1 MTSDYRIKYL
11 NSLIGN
17 NSEQTPDQVIYN
29 TDTGLGIEAFE
40 GGIYINN
47 ARRAFI
53 LFAALIIILYI
64 LGDTSGGMT

>member
-17 NSEQTPDQVIYN
+17 NMEQTPDQVIYN
-29 TDTGLGIEAFE
+29 TGTGLGIEAFE

-53 LFAALIIILYI
+53 IFAALILILYI
-64 LGDTSGGMT
+64 LDDSNKTE